1 MKLMAFKNSFLECL
15 LIYVYAIAVETVLA
29 IVVADHLSA
38 ESPLLFLS
46 MINDPYSTN
55 INLLAKVLT
64 IFNSNQFF
72 YISDPELILE
82 LKGSIIV
89 KSFKLMSTYLKI
101 LEKKVIA
108 TLSFKIL
115 LVRSV
120 KYLLYY
126 IKFTLRLFL
135 EH

>member
-55 INLLAKVLT
+55 INLLAKVLP
-64 IFNSNQFF
+64 IFNGNQFF
-72 YISDPELILE
+72 NISDPELILE

-108 TLSFKIL
+108 SLSFKIL

>member
-1 MKLMAFKNSFLECL
+1 MAFKNSFLECL

-55 INLLAKVLT
+55 INLLAKVLP
-64 IFNSNQFF
+64 IFNGNQFF
-72 YISDPELILE
+72 NISDPELILE

-108 TLSFKIL
+108 SLSFKIL

>member
-1 MKLMAFKNSFLECL
+1 MAFKNSFLECL

-55 INLLAKVLT
+55 INLLAKVLP
-64 IFNSNQFF
+64 IFNGNQFF
-72 YISDPELILE
+72 NISDPELILE

>member
-1 MKLMAFKNSFLECL
+1 MAFKNSFLECL

-55 INLLAKVLT
+55 INLLAKVLP
-64 IFNSNQFF
+64 IFNGNQFF
-72 YISDPELILE
+72 NISDPKLILE